1 MLVENDTQAL
11 PELNENSL
19 QFSETLH
26 GLLALTQL
34 LGSIRPQQGAPAGTS
49 PMIILTAAGVEM
61 RMSSEAAPLARSAV
75 QAQPAI
81 SDLQQAWFRKIEEG
95 LESVRQATAALSA
108 AFGENVKK
116 MDHTVA
122 SHATAID
129 SVRSA
134 LTQNEQLME
143 SMVELLGPADFSLPQ
158 SEEYAIS

>member
-1 MLVENDTQAL
+1 
-11 PELNENSL
+11 
-19 QFSETLH
+19 
-26 GLLALTQL
+26 
-34 LGSIRPQQGAPAGTS
+34 
-49 PMIILTAAGVEM
+49 MIILTAAGVEM